1 MYYTKKIQLELKESE
16 YNALIA
22 YIEDYQ
28 QYLKAMVDFMHRSG
42 NIQYNSFQ
50 FPTSIQHKNRHY
62 LYRLALKK
70 YRAELHKK
78 SFQYNC
84 CTSFVF
90 STFFISENL
99 LTMKLGRAA
108 NKNTICATLID
119 TDMTHDW
126 RSENMI
132 RLDILRKD
140 QIWYACFTI
149 YTS

>member
-1 MYYTKKIQLELKESE
+1 MYYTKKIQLELKESDH
-16 YNALIA
+16 NVLIA

-28 QYLKAMVDFMHRSG
+28 QYLRAMVKFMHQSG
-42 NIQYNSFQ
+42 NFQYHSFQ

-78 SFQYNC
+78 SFQYNR

-90 STFFISENL
+90 STFSISENL

-108 NKNTICATLID
+108 PKSTICATLID
-119 TDMTHDW
+119 SDTIHDW
-126 RSENMI
+126 RSEKLI

-149 YTS
+149 HTS

>member
-62 LYRLALKK
+62 LYRL
-70 YRAELHKK
+70 E
-78 SFQYNC
+78 
-84 CTSFVF
+84 
-90 STFFISENL
+90 
-99 LTMKLGRAA
+99 
-108 NKNTICATLID
+108 
-119 TDMTHDW
+119 
-126 RSENMI
+126 
-132 RLDILRKD
+132 
-140 QIWYACFTI
+140 
-149 YTS
+149 